1 MMDQNSLKKT
11 RHTWPESK
19 KPKSLGLEAKWLGTL
34 GLEAR
39 LMCWIFFLKKRID
52 DIFLPIKKEKRD
64 G

>member
-39 LMCWIFFLKKRID
+39 LMCWIIIIIFKKKID
-52 DIFLPIKKEKRD
+52 DILFTY
-64 G
+64 